1 MKTLLF
7 TLLMGMSLTLAAM
20 EVRTIHLDHR
30 TPQEVIEKLDGL
42 LPASANVKPFD
53 NRIVLY
59 SDKATYEAVVN
70 MLEDIDQPQTSI
82 DVQVLRTQ
90 RQLQETHRRQDRV
103 EVDSQRGAEVST
115 KRYSTRDSRERD
127 QLYRARGIAGEP
139 MMINTG
145 EMIPQDD
152 QQIYLRPDGVIALS
166 GTTSYINLQ
175 NGFQT
180 VVSLLADNRLQ
191 AKIYPS
197 FSEQTR
203 SDVIETTEMATTI
216 TGRVGEWIELGRAGE
231 SSAHY
236 RGSHRHYRS
245 DRDEAQYIYLKIER
259 N

>member
-1 MKTLLF
+1 
-7 TLLMGMSLTLAAM
+7 
-20 EVRTIHLDHR
+20 
-30 TPQEVIEKLDGL
+30 
-42 LPASANVKPFD
+42 
-53 NRIVLY
+53 
-59 SDKATYEAVVN
+59 
-70 MLEDIDQPQTSI
+70 
-82 DVQVLRTQ
+82 
-90 RQLQETHRRQDRV
+90 
-103 EVDSQRGAEVST
+103 
-115 KRYSTRDSRERD
+115 
-127 QLYRARGIAGEP
+127 
-139 MMINTG
+139 MINTG
-145 EMIPQDD
+145 EMLPQDD

-175 NGFQT
+175 NGFRT

-197 FSEQTR
+197 FGEQTR